1 MSKKRRPLRFA
12 LSGALLVPG
21 LLGAACGPDNDD
33 ATMNVALP
41 PEGEEAPVA
50 DRPPA
55 HPRPTGNVAV
65 MHEPP
70 TNVAVMEEPPPLE
83 TANPTGEEPPVVEE
97 IDEDPEPPSPMR
109 TNVR

>member
-21 LLGAACGPDNDD
+21 LLGTACGPDNDD

-41 PEGEEAPVA
+41 PEGEEAPVT
-50 DRPPA
+50 DSPPPH
-55 HPRPTGNVAV
+55 HPPPTGNVAV
-65 MHEPP
+65 MHERPP
-70 TNVAVMEEPPPLE
+70 VE
-83 TANPTGEEPPVVEE
+83 TANPVGDDLPPVEEPEDETEE
-97 IDEDPEPPSPMR
+97 EEPEPPPSPMR